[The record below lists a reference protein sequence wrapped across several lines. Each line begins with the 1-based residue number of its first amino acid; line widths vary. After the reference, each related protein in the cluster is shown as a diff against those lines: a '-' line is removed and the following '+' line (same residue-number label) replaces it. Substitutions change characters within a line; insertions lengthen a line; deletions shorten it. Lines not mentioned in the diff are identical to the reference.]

1 MPGPHQVASVG
12 SGKAVYG
19 AGSNAGN
26 LMGLKIFLAYCFFF
40 LFHSSCIH
48 QTFKYSHDICLLK
61 TPTLPGK
68 PLFFSYMASSTQKVL
83 LPLLHRDTPSRP
95 TPLSSHHCSWL
106 LAMTFPSLL
115 LPSCTIFRAL
125 SNPPLD
131 PSVFS
136 LLSSLVQAP
145 TIPCSFLFFQPLSFP
160 LQSILLTAV
169 FIPKDKYDLVIE

>member
-26 LMGLKIFLAYCFFF
+26 LMGFKIFLAYCFFF
-40 LFHSSCIH
+40 LFHSNCIH

-83 LPLLHRDTPSRP
+83 LPLLHRDNAFKTHPS
-95 TPLSSHHCSWL
+95 LK
-106 LAMTFPSLL
+106 PSLL
-115 LPSCTIFRAL
+115 MAACYDLPFASPSLLHRIPGSLQPTSRSLGVLPSLQPSSGSHHPLLFPVLPTSVL
-125 SNPPLD
+125 PPSIYSLD
-131 PSVFS
+131 CSVHPER
-136 LLSSLVQAP
+136 Q
-145 TIPCSFLFFQPLSFP
+145 I
-160 LQSILLTAV
+160 
-169 FIPKDKYDLVIE
+169 